1 MRMPIL
7 PAMKKWLACS
17 LVVVMSGCPDVKKD
31 PGEGPGDLANGP
43 TIEFDPANAII
54 PFPNNLVID
63 PTTGKLNIPAPACE
77 SPIAK
82 AVRVGVLNQLDGFG
96 TYEAGMQV
104 TFTTD
109 VDMSTITPDT
119 VKMFERTQNG
129 APLAQ
134 PKPIDITFKASTSL
148 RFDPA
153 NCGSPKTVSALTI
166 IPTSPL
172 DPHSTYTVAMFSGIK
187 TAGADSVDFGPSFTW
202 ALIRQP
208 KDPVTLA
215 DGCNYAQP

>member
-1 MRMPIL
+1 MPIL

-43 TIEFDPANAII
+43 TNEIDPANAII
-54 PFPNNLVID
+54 PIPNNLDID

-77 SPIAK
+77 SPTAK

-104 TFTTD
+104 TFTQD
-109 VDMSTITPDT
+109 VDMSTLMGN

-129 APLAQ
+129 VALAQ
-134 PKPIDITFKASTSL
+134 PKPIDITFKPSTAL

-153 NCGSPKTVSALTI
+153 NCAAPKTVSA
-166 IPTSPL
+166 
-172 DPHSTYTVAMFSGIK
+172 
-187 TAGADSVDFGPSFTW
+187 
-202 ALIRQP
+202 
-208 KDPVTLA
+208 VTLVPA
-215 DGCNYAQP
+215 APLTASAFPIRSRSSASISCG